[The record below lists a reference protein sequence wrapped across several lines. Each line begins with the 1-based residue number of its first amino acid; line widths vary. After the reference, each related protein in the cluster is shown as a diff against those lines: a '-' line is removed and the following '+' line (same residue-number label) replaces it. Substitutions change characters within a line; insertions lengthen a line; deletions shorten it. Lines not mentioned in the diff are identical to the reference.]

1 MIFSVPWRAVKLW
14 VIPVPNLRR
23 RLKIWFCDDVSTC
36 GGGGHQNAA
45 LSAKRT
51 GTGLE
56 WLAIGFSRRLSQQQQ
71 RGENRWTWK
80 FAEDGRERRKKRVKS
95 AWLRCVWCNKVC
107 CLSGGED
114 HLPEVAELLRE
125 GSAAEVKRRSR
136 RRSCETRWAELLIFI
151 DHGQDVE
158 SDAHSGHRWEISWI
172 SFNLEQKTAQFHY
185 RTVVQR
191 M

>member
-80 FAEDGRERRKKRVKS
+80 FAEDGRERRKKKS
-95 AWLRCVWCNKVC
+95 KKCLVQVC
-107 CLSGGED
+107 LMQQGVLSLGGWGSLAGSCGAATRRKCRGGE
-114 HLPEVAELLRE
+114 EKVSAKILRNAL
-125 GSAAEVKRRSR
+125 SWAADFYWPRARCGVRRTF
-136 RRSCETRWAELLIFI
+136 RSQVRNKLNF
-151 DHGQDVE
+151 
-158 SDAHSGHRWEISWI
+158 
-172 SFNLEQKTAQFHY
+172 F
-185 RTVVQR
+185 
-191 M
+191 